1 MPTSLREDLE
11 RDLACEDLLDCVY
24 GLGDCARACY
34 RVLTNADEPLT
45 VDAVA
50 DRVDRDRT
58 TAYRALTRLEAVDMV
73 EQRQVNYE
81 QGGYYFVYEAVD
93 ADEVAR
99 EMQRTLNEW
108 YATIG
113 TLIGEFEAH
122 LDGDRDRTTHRMHHF
137 RS

>member
-1 MPTSLREDLE
+1 MPASMNEYIE
-11 RDLACEDLLDCVY
+11 ADLACEDLLDCVY
-24 GLGDCARACY
+24 GLGDLSRACY
-34 RVLTNADEPLT
+34 RVLASADEPLT

-50 DRVDRDRT
+50 DQVDRDRT
-58 TAYRALTRLEAVDMV
+58 TTYRAMKRLEAVGVV

-81 QGGYYFVYEAVD
+81 RGGYYFVYEAVD

-113 TLIGEFEAH
+113 TLIGEFDALDDLDDDGEKHAH
-122 LDGDRDRTTHRMHHF
+122 HSRT
-137 RS
+137 